1 MARPGLGGASV
12 RRRAVR
18 AGTRQ
23 AANEFAACYAKP
35 AEAGCATP
43 TGFSRFRIGQ
53 AVNSF
58 MADICATPWGWKWGW
73 KCNARCHLAPR
84 RGAERQAANEFAACY
99 AKPAEAGC
107 ATTTG
112 FSRFRIGQ
120 AVNSFMAG
128 IHGQA
133 RSRRR
138 ERTQARRSR
147 GYAAG
152 SE

>member
-1 MARPGLGGASV
+1 MASFMARPGLGGASV

-23 AANEFAACYAKP
+23 AANEFAACY
-35 AEAGCATP
+35 
-43 TGFSRFRIGQ
+43 
-53 AVNSF
+53 V
-58 MADICATPWGWKWGW
+58 
-73 KCNARCHLAPR
+73 
-84 RGAERQAANEFAACY
+84 
-99 AKPAEAGC
+99 KPAEAGC

-128 IHGQA
+128 IHGRV

-138 ERTQARRSR
+138 GRTQARGSR
-147 GYAAG
+147 VHAAAEAG
-152 SE
+152 CATITGFSRFRIGQAVNSFMADICATPHREWDEVNAGVAHNQTA